1 MNLKEECESLQSR
14 LNQVLNLV
22 AEAKTSADRLLN
34 ITSSQIDSQIL
45 DILENCY
52 EGMKNLQT
60 SQEQIELLLEMI
72 GSQSSLSSTQQGGSL
87 AQRNEKKNEF
97 ANSLAYQVNY
107 DYLETGGSARINALD
122 NQGND
127 YGYINVRKDDD
138 GRIRVQDT
146 LVSEKY
152 QRKGIATKL
161 FQAVENKLPDGT
173 VIYLGSNE
181 KPEFW
186 EKMGFQSEQTI
197 DGNIQYVKT
206 INRDEKKTDDLESRF
221 HTLIDEL
228 GKTVINTAKSSVAA
242 FMTISGVCT
251 LLLDLNNKATPLQ
264 SPEASLFSDVQ
275 KLSNDNEER
284 LWINSNFTDIVDAE
298 MVPEQKKKK
307 KKSE

>member
-14 LNQVLNLV
+14 LNQILNLV

-34 ITSSQIDSQIL
+34 ITSSQIDSQIF

-52 EGMKNLQT
+52 EGMRNLQA

-72 GSQSSLSSTQQGGSL
+72 GSQSSLASTQEGGLL
-87 AQRNEKKNEF
+87 AHRTEKKNEF
-97 ANSLAYQVNY
+97 ANSLAYLVNY

-127 YGYINVRKDDD
+127 YGYINVKKDDD

-173 VIYLGSNE
+173 VVYLGSNE

-186 EKMGFQSEQTI
+186 EKMGFEPEQTI
-197 DGNIQYVKT
+197 DGRIQYVKT
-206 INRDEKKTDDLESRF
+206 INRDEKKTHDLESRF

-228 GKTVINTAKSSVAA
+228 GKTVINTAKSSAAA
-242 FMTISGVCT
+242 FMTVSGVCT

-264 SPEASLFSDVQ
+264 SPESSLFSDVQ

-284 LWINSNFTDIVDAE
+284 LWINSNFTDMVDAE
-298 MVPEQKKKK
+298 MVPELKKKK
-307 KKSE
+307 KKGE